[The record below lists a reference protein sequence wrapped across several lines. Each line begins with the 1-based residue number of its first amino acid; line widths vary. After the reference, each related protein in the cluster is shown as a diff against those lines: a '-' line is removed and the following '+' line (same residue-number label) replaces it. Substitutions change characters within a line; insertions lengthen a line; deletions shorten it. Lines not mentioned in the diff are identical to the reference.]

1 MAHLPTNSQTVE
13 AVDVRSK
20 KTVKLVLTNQ
30 TFSNGVF
37 SNIYRG
43 KLVQPQEREVA
54 IKKIRPDPG
63 MSDLE
68 NGILAKLLGWH
79 NMVQL
84 LYVFDKKSIDGR
96 IRRPVRSSR
105 ATRSLAGVPEHGV
118 RVHGVDAVRRD
129 AQLLL
134 DLLDVELH
142 TW

>member
-68 NGILAKLLGWH
+68 NGILAKLLG
-79 NMVQL
+79 
-84 LYVFDKKSIDGR
+84 
-96 IRRPVRSSR
+96 
-105 ATRSLAGVPEHGV
+105 
-118 RVHGVDAVRRD
+118 
-129 AQLLL
+129 
-134 DLLDVELH
+134 
-142 TW
+142 